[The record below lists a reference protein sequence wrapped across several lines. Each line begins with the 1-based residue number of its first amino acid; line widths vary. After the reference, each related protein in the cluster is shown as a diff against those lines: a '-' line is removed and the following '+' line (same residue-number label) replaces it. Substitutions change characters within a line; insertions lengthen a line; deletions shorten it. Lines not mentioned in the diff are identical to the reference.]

1 MENNNINKNVAQI
14 ILPPDM
20 ELRKIKKPKPKTSSE
35 KKETLNK
42 LKQTLKSYDTALS
55 VAASKKINIPAE
67 IGILPDNITQINSIR
82 ELRELTSTLQSR
94 IETIN
99 QLVAQGGQQQRTAGL
114 FNEGMGGQR
123 LPATPGQFSP
133 QRTTPEILPQ
143 TPIFPSPV
151 QPIIPSSADPSQ
163 VKDKDA
169 EKTLD
174 KLKQEIMDKLSP
186 EDRAKAE
193 AELEQQQQEQQ
204 QQQQKPDSLKP
215 DPETPSRDPLS
226 PERLITDLDLET
238 DRGYP
243 TLRGK
248 KNIEAPRGFTD
259 IYDEFRIYIE
269 GLTQKIIKIDDGVFE
284 MPAFEEQQL
293 NQTRNDIAEKHDR
306 WIKSLNNRQRQYID
320 NDMVLRQL
328 NQDII
333 QNTSLDPIDIVKQI
347 AQQQGITINQITSGK
362 TIAEEKAS
370 RDEKSKELEQK
381 IKKAYT
387 EFDRI
392 TAEANT
398 AGGVNK
404 KSIIDE
410 QVRQTRTIL
419 QNITTQYDKLT
430 GPEKVSIE
438 SLYQEFRLRS
448 INLQRNIE
456 RMKNED
462 IQIDESGNV
471 INVAPMK
478 APSEDAPEG
487 RPTPIIIPDPSPP
500 IIIPDPTPTS
510 PPIIPQVPAGEP
522 GGAQPQDDAGPPPLT
537 PTQISDL
544 EPATQEEIR
553 ILIDYTNRSG
563 SLNDAEKLAFSRLF
577 QDPAL
582 YQKFINYQGK
592 SRKVKEI
599 KKQLKKKFPFIT
611 DSDFQSVSSS

>member
-1 MENNNINKNVAQI
+1 MEHNNINTNVAQI

-55 VAASKKINIPAE
+55 IAASKKINIPAE

-82 ELRELTSTLQSR
+82 ELRELTSTLESR

-133 QRTTPEILPQ
+133 QRSTPEILPQ

-163 VKDKDA
+163 VQDKDA

-174 KLKQEIMDKLSP
+174 QLKQEILDKLSP

-193 AELEQQQQEQQ
+193 AELEQEQQQQEQQ
-204 QQQQKPDSLKP
+204 QKPSPQKPSP

-248 KNIEAPRGFTD
+248 KDIEAPRGFTD

-269 GLTQKIIKIDDGVFE
+269 GLTQKIVKIDDGIFE

-306 WIKSLNNRQRQYID
+306 WIKSLNNRQRQFID

-333 QNTSLDPIDIVKQI
+333 QNTSLDPIDIVKEI
-347 AQQQGITINQITSGK
+347 AKQQGITINQITSGK

-370 RDEKSKELEQK
+370 RDEKAKELEQK

-398 AGGVNK
+398 AAGVNK

-410 QVRQTRTIL
+410 QVRQARTIL

-438 SLYQEFRLRS
+438 SLYQEFRLRA

-471 INVAPMK
+471 IQVSPMK

-487 RPTPIIIPDPSPP
+487 RPAPIIIPDPP
-500 IIIPDPTPTS
+500 PTS

-522 GGAQPQDDAGPPPLT
+522 GGAQPQTDAGPPPLT

-553 ILIDYTNRSG
+553 ILIGYINRPG
-563 SLNDAEKLAFSRLF
+563 NLNDAERLSFSRLF

-582 YQKFINYQGK
+582 YQRFLKLQGRQ
-592 SRKVKEI
+592 RKIDEI

>member
-1 MENNNINKNVAQI
+1 MEHNNINTNVAQI

-55 VAASKKINIPAE
+55 IAASKKINIPAE

-82 ELRELTSTLQSR
+82 ELRELTSTLESR
-94 IETIN
+94 IQTIN

-133 QRTTPEILPQ
+133 QTSTPEILPQ

-174 KLKQEIMDKLSP
+174 KLKQEILDKLSP

-193 AELEQQQQEQQ
+193 AELEEQQQQEQQ
-204 QQQQKPDSLKP
+204 QQQQKPDPLKP
-215 DPETPSRDPLS
+215 DPETPSPSRDPLS
-226 PERLITDLDLET
+226 PEILTTDLDLET

-248 KNIEAPRGFTD
+248 KDIEAPRGFTD

-269 GLTQKIIKIDDGVFE
+269 GLTQKIIKIDDGIFE

-333 QNTSLDPIDIVKQI
+333 QNTSLDPIDIVKEI
-347 AQQQGITINQITSGK
+347 AKQQGITINQITSGK

-370 RDEKSKELEQK
+370 RDEKAKELEQK

-410 QVRQTRTIL
+410 QVRQARTIL

-438 SLYQEFRLRS
+438 SLYQEFRLRA

-471 INVAPMK
+471 IQISPMK

-487 RPTPIIIPDPSPP
+487 RPSPP
-500 IIIPDPTPTS
+500 IIIPKPRPPTS

-522 GGAQPQDDAGPPPLT
+522 GGAQPEDDAGPPPST
-537 PTQISDL
+537 PTKISDL
-544 EPATQEEIR
+544 EPETQQFIR
-553 ILIDYTNRSG
+553 LLIGYINRPG
-563 SLNDAEKLAFSRLF
+563 NLNDAEKLAFRELF
-577 QDPAL
+577 KDPPGL
-582 YQKFINYQGK
+582 NQKFLNYQGK
-592 SRKVKEI
+592 PRKVKEI